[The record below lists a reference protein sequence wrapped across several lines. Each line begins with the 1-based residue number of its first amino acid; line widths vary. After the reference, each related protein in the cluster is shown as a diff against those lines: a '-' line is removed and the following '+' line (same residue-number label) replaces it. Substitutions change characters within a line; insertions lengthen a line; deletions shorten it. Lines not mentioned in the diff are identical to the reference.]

1 MNEKLTYMKGWMVQ
15 TDPPKEANA
24 VKKKRMAGRY
34 SSLQIQRLFTLNT
47 DDSKWCFEKKY
58 VVFTKI

>member
-15 TDPPKEANA
+15 IDPPKEANA

-34 SSLQIQRLFTLNT
+34 SSLQI
-47 DDSKWCFEKKY
+47 
-58 VVFTKI
+58 